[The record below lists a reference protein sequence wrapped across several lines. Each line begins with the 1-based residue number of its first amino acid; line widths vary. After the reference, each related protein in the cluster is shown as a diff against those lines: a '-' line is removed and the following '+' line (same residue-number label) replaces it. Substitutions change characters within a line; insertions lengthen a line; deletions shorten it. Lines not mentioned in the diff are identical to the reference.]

1 MSKSVSEIAK
11 DLGLIELSFNE
22 IFVLPDSE
30 KEKIEQLSE
39 KGICIEPE
47 FLREHLEFAGKRC
60 CVYESLWI
68 YHEEVIAKTLAEIK
82 NNAFSSYPQKKWLA
96 ILQTHRDIYE
106 MMGYLTL
113 LQMDARTTIICL
125 LQAQN
130 DTERI
135 MLSKHAYTIIYEAR
149 INELSQ
155 KVSKGMRLYP
165 NEVVDIH
172 ELSSFWKN
180 INSILEKIMDIEF
193 AKEIRNNIDAHKNNS
208 FFKQITLYRKC
219 QWVESIF
226 YLSIFTELVDVILD
240 YMNIINDNM
249 KKVYDKYTADME
261 EYIEK
266 LNQIKKELRGLH
278 GTI

>member
-22 IFVLPDSE
+22 IFVLSDSE
-30 KEKIEQLSE
+30 KEKIEQFSK

-47 FLREHLEFAGKRC
+47 LLREHLEYAGKRC
-60 CVYESLWI
+60 SLYESLLNF
-68 YHEEVIAKTLAEIK
+68 HEEVIAKTLYEIK
-82 NNAFSSYPQKKWLA
+82 KNAFSSYTQEKWLA

-113 LQMDARTTIICL
+113 LQMDAITTTVCL

-130 DTERI
+130 DTEKI
-135 MLSKHAYTIIYEAR
+135 MLSKHAYTIVYEAR
-149 INELSQ
+149 INDLSQ

-172 ELSSFWKN
+172 ELSDFWKN
-180 INSILEKIMDIEF
+180 INSILKQIMDIDF

-208 FFKQITLYRKC
+208 FLRQITLYRKC
-219 QWVESIF
+219 QWGESIF
-226 YLSIFTELVDVILD
+226 FLSIFTKLVDVILD

-249 KKVYDKYTADME
+249 KKVYDKYTADIKD
-261 EYIEK
+261 YIKK
-266 LNQIKKELRGLH
+266 LDQIKNELRG
-278 GTI
+278 G